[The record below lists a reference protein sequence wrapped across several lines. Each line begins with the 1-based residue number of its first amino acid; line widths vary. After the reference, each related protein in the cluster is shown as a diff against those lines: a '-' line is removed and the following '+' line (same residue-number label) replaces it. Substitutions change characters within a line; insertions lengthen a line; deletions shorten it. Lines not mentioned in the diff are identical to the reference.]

1 MKLKMARN
9 SLFGILMRS
18 RWWVSFAVAGGVAL
32 IGAVLAPKPYAVL
45 GALAGFPFF
54 VVGCIAAWK
63 QWGQPSPAQVEFRLA
78 ALAAMA
84 WPEFSQLVEAAYQR
98 EGHEVTRLK
107 SPAADFRIEKSG
119 RTVLLSAKRWK
130 ANRVGIEPLRE
141 LAAAMDAHEA
151 QGGIYLALGQMTDAA
166 QAFATSNALVVVQGA
181 ELARLLPS
189 GRK

>member
-1 MKLKMARN
+1 MKLKMAQN

-18 RWWVSFAVAGGVAL
+18 RWWVSFVVAASVAL
-32 IGAVLAPKPYAVL
+32 LGAVLVPKPYTVL

-54 VVGCIAAWK
+54 VVGCLAAWK
-63 QWGQPSPAQVEFRLA
+63 QWGQPSPAQVEFRLT

-84 WPEFSQLVEAAYQR
+84 WPEFSQLVESAYQR

-107 SPAADFRIEKSG
+107 SPAADFRIEKAG
-119 RTVLLSAKRWK
+119 RTVLLSARRWK
-130 ANRVGIEPLRE
+130 ANRVGIEPLRD

-166 QAFATSNALVVVQGA
+166 REFAEQNALVVVQGS
-181 ELARLLPS
+181 ELAGLLPS
-189 GRK
+189 GKK